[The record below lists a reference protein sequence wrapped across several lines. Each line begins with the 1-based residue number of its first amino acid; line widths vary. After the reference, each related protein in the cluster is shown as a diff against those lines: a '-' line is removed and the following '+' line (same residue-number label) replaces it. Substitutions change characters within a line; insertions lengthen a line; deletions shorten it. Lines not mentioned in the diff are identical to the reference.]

1 MKGVRVWK
9 KGIKPFWNNSN
20 NSIINVCSS
29 EKFLQKFTL
38 LPNKYYVPKNPKT
51 IIIPFISAWSLEEN
65 SIKDF
70 NRANKTDF
78 SFLGGDGF
86 YMFLINVVSF
96 YQGWFSSCRVRSSTQ
111 NISCGESM
119 QVCRDKSFVPEL
131 RELGVR
137 SF

>member
-1 MKGVRVWK
+1 MKEGNQTLF
-9 KGIKPFWNNSN
+9 GIIPIILLSMCVQVKSIYKNSL
-20 NSIINVCSS
+20 I
-29 EKFLQKFTL
+29 
-38 LPNKYYVPKNPKT
+38 LPNKYYFPKNPKT

-65 SIKDF
+65 IIKDF

-78 SFLGGDGF
+78 SFLGGNGF
-86 YMFLINVVSF
+86 YMFFINVVSF
-96 YQGWFSSCRVRSSTQ
+96 YQGWFSSCCVRSSTQ

-131 RELGVR
+131 REIGVR